1 MIIKDIRCCSP
12 IYGGGPRYPTS
23 HFFKFLQGVRMT
35 QTHASTSQPCREK
48 GRLSEGDPMG
58 ALDGGTLPSCG
69 GSGRHRGPAL
79 PPGPSLPPEGGE
91 VKLEG
96 WLAYARTK
104 DCGTEHL
111 GDSRWEGEHSKWGVK
126 ATGLGVALELE
137 QGAGI
142 FCSLL

>member
-1 MIIKDIRCCSP
+1 MVAPGATGGLHSP
-12 IYGGGPRYPTS
+12 QAPHSAP
-23 HFFKFLQGVRMT
+23 
-35 QTHASTSQPCREK
+35 
-48 GRLSEGDPMG
+48 
-58 ALDGGTLPSCG
+58 
-69 GSGRHRGPAL
+69 
-79 PPGPSLPPEGGE
+79 LPPEGGE

-111 GDSRWEGEHSKWGVK
+111 GDSRWEGERSKWGVK